1 MNKTDRISGKFMDEE
16 EMLKNEKQ
24 KTQEASAETQLY
36 VAVSVLRSIP
46 LPLQSPFFF
55 NSFAFVDEMNPYGTH
70 WDWTFFS
77 SYCT

>member
-1 MNKTDRISGKFMDEE
+1 MDKTDRILGKFMDEE

-46 LPLQSPFFF
+46 LPLSPFFF
-55 NSFAFVDEMNPYGTH
+55 NSFAFVDEINPYGTH
-70 WDWTFFS
+70 WD
-77 SYCT
+77 